1 MRVNSC
7 KCERTNK
14 SFTKCIN
21 KKTFL
26 ITRFDEENLFE
37 HYSDEDEED
46 DFIKAEL
53 HDQQQLR
60 STQDQHLDV
69 MSEGLTR
76 LKDVSHAIADELD
89 EHNRLL
95 NDLDEDIADTDSRIA
110 FVTGQTNELIK
121 KSGGG
126 KWFCLI
132 VALTIMAIVLF
143 FLIIS

>member
-1 MRVNSC
+1 MQ
-7 KCERTNK
+7 
-14 SFTKCIN
+14 
-21 KKTFL
+21 
-26 ITRFDEENLFE
+26 DE
-37 HYSDEDEED
+37 
-46 DFIKAEL
+46 
-53 HDQQQLR
+53 
-60 STQDQHLDV
+60 HLDV

-95 NDLDEDIADTDSRIA
+95 SELDEDIADTDSRIA

-121 KSGGG
+121 KSGGAR
-126 KWFCLI
+126 WFCLI

>member
-1 MRVNSC
+1 M
-7 KCERTNK
+7 
-14 SFTKCIN
+14 
-21 KKTFL
+21 
-26 ITRFDEENLFE
+26 
-37 HYSDEDEED
+37 
-46 DFIKAEL
+46 

-132 VALTIMAIVLF
+132 VALTIMAIVL
-143 FLIIS
+143 LLLC

>member
-1 MRVNSC
+1 M
-7 KCERTNK
+7 
-14 SFTKCIN
+14 
-21 KKTFL
+21 
-26 ITRFDEENLFE
+26 
-37 HYSDEDEED
+37 
-46 DFIKAEL
+46 

-132 VALTIMAIVLF
+132 VALTMMAIVLF

>member
-1 MRVNSC
+1 
-7 KCERTNK
+7 
-14 SFTKCIN
+14 
-21 KKTFL
+21 
-26 ITRFDEENLFE
+26 
-37 HYSDEDEED
+37 
-46 DFIKAEL
+46 L

>member
-1 MRVNSC
+1 MNVRINFSVSVLTKK
-7 KCERTNK
+7 KCL
-14 SFTKCIN
+14 
-21 KKTFL
+21 L

-37 HYSDEDEED
+37 HYTDDEDDED

-53 HDQQQLR
+53 RDQQQLR

-95 NDLDEDIADTDSRIA
+95 SELDEDIADTDSRIA

-121 KSGGG
+121 KSGGVR
-126 KWFCLI
+126 WFCLI

>member
-1 MRVNSC
+1 M
-7 KCERTNK
+7 
-14 SFTKCIN
+14 
-21 KKTFL
+21 
-26 ITRFDEENLFE
+26 
-37 HYSDEDEED
+37 
-46 DFIKAEL
+46 

-60 STQDQHLDV
+60 SKQDQHLDV

>member
-1 MRVNSC
+1 M
-7 KCERTNK
+7 
-14 SFTKCIN
+14 
-21 KKTFL
+21 
-26 ITRFDEENLFE
+26 
-37 HYSDEDEED
+37 
-46 DFIKAEL
+46 

-76 LKDVSHAIADELD
+76 LKDVSHAIVDELD

>member
-1 MRVNSC
+1 MNVRINFSVSVLTKK
-7 KCERTNK
+7 KCL
-14 SFTKCIN
+14 
-21 KKTFL
+21 L

-37 HYSDEDEED
+37 HYTDDEDDED

-53 HDQQQLR
+53 RDQQQLR

-95 NDLDEDIADTDSRIA
+95 SELDEDIADTDSRIA

-121 KSGGG
+121 KSGGAR
-126 KWFCLI
+126 WFCLI

>member
-1 MRVNSC
+1 M
-7 KCERTNK
+7 
-14 SFTKCIN
+14 
-21 KKTFL
+21 
-26 ITRFDEENLFE
+26 
-37 HYSDEDEED
+37 
-46 DFIKAEL
+46 

-126 KWFCLI
+126 KWFCTRLGTRI
-132 VALTIMAIVLF
+132 LPYCTYTHFVPR
-143 FLIIS
+143 SS

>member
-1 MRVNSC
+1 M
-7 KCERTNK
+7 
-14 SFTKCIN
+14 
-21 KKTFL
+21 
-26 ITRFDEENLFE
+26 
-37 HYSDEDEED
+37 
-46 DFIKAEL
+46 

-69 MSEGLTR
+69 MSECLTR

>member
-1 MRVNSC
+1 M
-7 KCERTNK
+7 
-14 SFTKCIN
+14 
-21 KKTFL
+21 
-26 ITRFDEENLFE
+26 
-37 HYSDEDEED
+37 
-46 DFIKAEL
+46 

-95 NDLDEDIADTDSRIA
+95 NALDEDIADTDSRIA

-126 KWFCLI
+126 IVFCLI

>member
-1 MRVNSC
+1 
-7 KCERTNK
+7 
-14 SFTKCIN
+14 
-21 KKTFL
+21 
-26 ITRFDEENLFE
+26 
-37 HYSDEDEED
+37 
-46 DFIKAEL
+46 L

-60 STQDQHLDV
+60 SKQDQHLDV

>member
-1 MRVNSC
+1 M
-7 KCERTNK
+7 
-14 SFTKCIN
+14 
-21 KKTFL
+21 
-26 ITRFDEENLFE
+26 
-37 HYSDEDEED
+37 
-46 DFIKAEL
+46 

>member
-1 MRVNSC
+1 M
-7 KCERTNK
+7 
-14 SFTKCIN
+14 
-21 KKTFL
+21 
-26 ITRFDEENLFE
+26 
-37 HYSDEDEED
+37 
-46 DFIKAEL
+46 

-121 KSGGG
+121 KAGGG